1 MTLGD
6 EGDCELQ
13 YQADIDG
20 FAFELPLGE
29 CGMALSRSRFK
40 IKNISW
46 VKKFQI
52 SKPYKREAGSVE
64 GHPGYIVFST
74 DVYFQIEA
82 ARHSIGV
89 FLRSNL
95 HTRLAHFYNW

>member
-29 CGMALSRSRFK
+29 CGMALSRSRLK
-40 IKNISW
+40 IK
-46 VKKFQI
+46 KTFLE
-52 SKPYKREAGSVE
+52 SKNF
-64 GHPGYIVFST
+64 I
-74 DVYFQIEA
+74 
-82 ARHSIGV
+82 
-89 FLRSNL
+89 FLNL
-95 HTRLAHFYNW
+95 IKGKQDQ